1 MDVVVVYR
9 MNARAEWCGWI
20 VVTAG
25 LTVILSS
32 FQFWAIGVSLIG
44 ATLIVYDRVT

>member
-9 MNARAEWCGWI
+9 MNAQAEWCGWI
-20 VVTAG
+20 VVAAG

-32 FQFWAIGVSLIG
+32 FQFWAIGVILIG
-44 ATLIVYDRVT
+44 AVLIVYDSVS